1 MNVVADG
8 SMFAGSNTLLVFLPF
23 ILVGA
28 GLFFI
33 IWAASDKVDRRQ
45 DDNTVKLP
53 TKAQYPLYHVHMQI
67 RSASKAPAEAK
78 EAKEERASS
87 KPRGPSSSGRSGL
100 KIADGG

>member
-1 MNVVADG
+1 MHVVADG

-33 IWAASDKVDRRQ
+33 IRAASDKVDRR

-67 RSASKAPAEAK
+67 KSASKAPA
-78 EAKEERASS
+78 AKEEGASS

>member
-33 IWAASDKVDRRQ
+33 IRAASDKVDRR
-45 DDNTVKLP
+45 DDDTVKLP

-78 EAKEERASS
+78 DANEERASS

>member
-8 SMFAGSNTLLVFLPF
+8 SMFAGSNSLLVFLPF

-28 GLFFI
+28 GLAFI
-33 IWAASDKVDRRQ
+33 IRAASDKVDRR

-53 TKAQYPLYHVHMQI
+53 TKEQYPLYHLHTQI
-67 RSASKAPAEAK
+67 RSASRDAAAVKAI
-78 EAKEERASS
+78 KEERAAAR
-87 KPRGPSSSGRSGL
+87 PRGPASSGRGGL

>member
-1 MNVVADG
+1 MHVVADG

-33 IWAASDKVDRRQ
+33 IRAASDKVDRR

-67 RSASKAPAEAK
+67 KSASKAPAA
-78 EAKEERASS
+78 AKEEGASS

>member
-28 GLFFI
+28 GLAFI
-33 IWAASDKVDRRQ
+33 IRAASDKVDRR

-53 TKAQYPLYHVHMQI
+53 TKEQYPLYHLHTQI
-67 RSASKAPAEAK
+67 RSASRDPAAL
-78 EAKEERASS
+78 KEERAAAR
-87 KPRGPSSSGRSGL
+87 PRGPSSSGRGGL
-100 KIADGG
+100 KIADEG

>member
-33 IWAASDKVDRRQ
+33 IRAATDKVDRRA

-53 TKAQYPLYHVHMQI
+53 TRELYPLYHVHMKI
-67 RSASKAPAEAK
+67 RSATREPV
-78 EAKEERASS
+78 AKEERPPSTRS
-87 KPRGPSSSGRSGL
+87 RGPSSGRSGL

>member
-8 SMFAGSNTLLVFLPF
+8 SMFAGSNTMLVFLPF

-33 IWAASDKVDRRQ
+33 IRAASDKVDRR

-67 RSASKAPAEAK
+67 KSASKDPAAV
-78 EAKEERASS
+78 KEERAAAR
-87 KPRGPSSSGRSGL
+87 PRGPSSSGRSGL

>member
-1 MNVVADG
+1 MNVADG

-33 IWAASDKVDRRQ
+33 IWAASDKVDRR

-67 RSASKAPAEAK
+67 KSASKAPAAAK
-78 EAKEERASS
+78 EQGASS